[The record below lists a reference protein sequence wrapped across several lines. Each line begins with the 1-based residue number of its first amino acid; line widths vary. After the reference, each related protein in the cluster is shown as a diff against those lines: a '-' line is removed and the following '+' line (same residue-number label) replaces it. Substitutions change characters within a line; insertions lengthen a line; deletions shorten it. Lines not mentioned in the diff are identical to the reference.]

1 MRKPVRDSSYVD
13 YGLAAGGFLQGF
25 MHILIAFMA
34 VLRSSTS
41 TESFTHLIIG
51 VCLISCGWSLIK
63 YEPVKDSRNVFVASI
78 YIIQDAVRFYAD
90 INAYWGIIDI
100 IASVGV
106 LIFIYRDAIKGIL
119 ESRGILSRP

>member
-13 YGLAAGGFLQGF
+13 YGLASGGFLLGF

-78 YIIQDAVRFYAD
+78 YIIQVAVRFYAD

-119 ESRGILSRP
+119 ESRGILARP